1 MTQVTPDK
9 VRAART
15 FLRKRSLT
23 PPVSPRTFAR
33 SAEEM
38 GKSFSEL
45 IRFIMRLKRGSS
57 QQSQQRQEV
66 IRTAAGAGE

>member
-1 MTQVTPDK
+1 MALSSSK
-9 VRAART
+9 VREARQ

-45 IRFIMRLKRGSS
+45 IRFIMNLRRG
-57 QQSQQRQEV
+57 QSNQAAQRQEV
-66 IRTAAGAGE
+66 IRAAAGVE

>member
-1 MTQVTPDK
+1 
-9 VRAART
+9 
-15 FLRKRSLT
+15 
-23 PPVSPRTFAR
+23 
-33 SAEEM
+33 M